1 MRRYVELGGFVFAEA
16 CCGKAE
22 FDRGFRTLIKE
33 VFDGPGETLSPLDK
47 NHPIWRIKHPL
58 NPDFPRLWG
67 VEVGDRTAVVY
78 SPTDLSC
85 FWNLAKTQPSHKL
98 VVKACKSAITS
109 STMRPAAEFRPSR
122 ISSHRAPIPDSH
134 LTEMVDRDEPHSIR
148 AEGNTADFRVV
159 TLQRQ

>member
-1 MRRYVELGGFVFAEA
+1 M
-16 CCGKAE
+16 
-22 FDRGFRTLIKE
+22 IKE

-98 VVKACKSAITS
+98 VVKALQVGHNVVDYATG
-109 STMRPAAEFRPSR
+109 RRVPA
-122 ISSHRAPIPDSH
+122 
-134 LTEMVDRDEPHSIR
+134 
-148 AEGNTADFRVV
+148 
-159 TLQRQ
+159 Q